1 VEGDKAG
8 NRVGTHFI
16 IGENMSNNSRE
27 EILHTIRK
35 GLKGVDPE
43 KTFDDRNFQFEAE
56 EVQKLI
62 EEQQGNLETQ
72 FIGELNKVNTNVIEA
87 GSEDEV
93 KSFLQDII
101 KEKELKSFAIWESQF
116 LKEINL
122 KQDFKDTGLKL
133 ITAKNKNRM
142 ANADIGITEVD
153 YAIADTGT
161 LVLLTDKNQPRSVSL
176 LPPIHV
182 AIVRPANL
190 VRNIKDL
197 FIILKSRLQNS
208 EDITSCM
215 TFITG
220 PSRTAD
226 IELSLTLGVHG
237 PKELYVVILS

>member
-1 VEGDKAG
+1 
-8 NRVGTHFI
+8 
-16 IGENMSNNSRE
+16 MSNNSRE

-62 EEQQGNLETQ
+62 EEQQGNLKTQ

-101 KEKELKSFAIWESQF
+101 KEKELKSFSIWESQF

-122 KQDFKDTGLKL
+122 KQELKEKGLKL
-133 ITAKNKNRM
+133 LTAKNKNSISK
-142 ANADIGITEVD
+142 ADIGITEVD
-153 YAIADTGT
+153 YTIADTGT

-237 PKELYVVILS
+237 PKELYVVILP

>member
-1 VEGDKAG
+1 
-8 NRVGTHFI
+8 
-16 IGENMSNNSRE
+16 MSNNSRE

-72 FIGELNKVNTNVIEA
+72 FIGELNKVNTNVIETS
-87 GSEDEV
+87 SEDEAK
-93 KSFLQDII
+93 KSILKLIED
-101 KEKELKSFAIWESQF
+101 KELKSFAIWESQF

-122 KQDFKDTGLKL
+122 KQDYKDAGLKL

-176 LPPIHV
+176 LPPIHL
-182 AIVRPANL
+182 AIVRPENL
-190 VRNIKDL
+190 VRNINDL
-197 FIILKSRLQNS
+197 FIILKSWLQNS

-237 PKELYVVILS
+237 PKELYVLILS

>member
-1 VEGDKAG
+1 
-8 NRVGTHFI
+8 
-16 IGENMSNNSRE
+16 MSNNSRE

-190 VRNIKDL
+190 VRNINDL

-215 TFITG
+215 NFVTG

>member
-1 VEGDKAG
+1 
-8 NRVGTHFI
+8 
-16 IGENMSNNSRE
+16 MSNNSRE

-237 PKELYVVILS
+237 PKELYVLILS

>member
-1 VEGDKAG
+1 
-8 NRVGTHFI
+8 
-16 IGENMSNNSRE
+16 MSNNSRE

-62 EEQQGNLETQ
+62 EEQQGNLKTQ

-101 KEKELKSFAIWESQF
+101 KEKELKSFSIWESQF

-122 KQDFKDTGLKL
+122 KQELKEKGLKL
-133 ITAKNKNRM
+133 LTAKNKNSISK
-142 ANADIGITEVD
+142 ADIGITEVD
-153 YAIADTGT
+153 YTIADTGT

-176 LPPIHV
+176 LPPIHL
-182 AIVRPANL
+182 AIVRPENF

-237 PKELYVVILS
+237 PKELYVLILS

>member
-1 VEGDKAG
+1 
-8 NRVGTHFI
+8 
-16 IGENMSNNSRE
+16 MSNNSRE

-116 LKEINL
+116 LKKINL
-122 KQDFKDTGLKL
+122 KQDFKDIGLKL

-182 AIVRPANL
+182 AIVRPENL

>member
-1 VEGDKAG
+1 
-8 NRVGTHFI
+8 
-16 IGENMSNNSRE
+16 MSNNSRE

-101 KEKELKSFAIWESQF
+101 KEKELKSFAVWESQF

-122 KQDFKDTGLKL
+122 KQDFKDAGLKL

-215 TFITG
+215 TFVTG

>member
-1 VEGDKAG
+1 
-8 NRVGTHFI
+8 
-16 IGENMSNNSRE
+16 MSNNSRE

-72 FIGELNKVNTNVIEA
+72 FIGELNKVNTNVIETS
-87 GSEDEV
+87 SEDEAK
-93 KSFLQDII
+93 KSILKLIED
-101 KEKELKSFAIWESQF
+101 KELKSFAIWESQF

-122 KQDFKDTGLKL
+122 KQDFKDAGLKL

-176 LPPIHV
+176 LPPIHI
-182 AIVRPANL
+182 AIVRPENL
-190 VRNIKDL
+190 VRNINDL
-197 FIILKSRLQNS
+197 FIILKSRLQNT

-237 PKELYVVILS
+237 PKELYVLILS